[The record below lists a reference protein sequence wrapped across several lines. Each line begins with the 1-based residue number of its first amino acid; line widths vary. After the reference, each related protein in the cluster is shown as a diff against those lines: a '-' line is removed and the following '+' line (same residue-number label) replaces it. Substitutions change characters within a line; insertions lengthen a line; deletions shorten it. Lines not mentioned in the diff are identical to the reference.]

1 MNVWTRR
8 LFVASIMAGVLVGAE
23 PARGESKSTGAS
35 NTPID
40 FQRDIRPIL
49 AEHCLSCHGNDK
61 PEGGVRLSKRETALG
76 AGESGQK
83 IIVPGKPDESKL
95 IHRVLA
101 DDPAER
107 MPPEGKPALGADQ
120 VNLLKRWIAEGAV
133 WGDHWAF
140 QPIRP
145 VSVPSGTGGERNNAI
160 DGFVQSELARVGM
173 GWTPSRGAD
182 RYTLIRRLSYDL
194 RGLPPTIEEVDEF
207 VHDALP
213 DAYERLVDRLLA
225 SPHFGERWGRHWLDL
240 AHYADSDGY
249 EKDRARPDA
258 YRYRDWVVDSFNR
271 DQPFD
276 QFTVEQLA
284 GDLLPEAQADQRIA
298 TAFLRQ
304 TLTNEEGGVDQEE
317 FRIAACFDRAETVG
331 TVWLGLTIGCARCHT
346 HKYDPIP
353 HADYYRLF
361 AFFNNAEE
369 TLSTLATEADDLSQL
384 ERDVAPLEAALETR
398 YREFAPAEAEW
409 EQREREAVM
418 AVVDSPLAESPA
430 EVVRCESTGGPAAK
444 SDSRFQIADG
454 QVQAT
459 ANDRAVE
466 DYVVRLKTPREITGL
481 KLYALSRPDLPKM
494 GPGLAENGNFVVT
507 GLRLSLDLADGSSRE
522 VPLHRPAVD
531 FSQKGFSAESVLKNA
546 PDGQSGWAVGGKTG
560 ANHWLQVRTAG
571 ALQIPEG
578 ATLRLV
584 IEQRHG
590 RNHLLG
596 AFRVAWLQGD
606 ARGLHLPS
614 KPIADALE
622 MYPEKRVAATK
633 RLLFEHYVDGVL
645 RDPRVRELQK
655 QIADHRERLHAR
667 VAEVRTMTSPRIPRP
682 TRVFDRGE
690 FLSPKQEVTAQGLEA
705 LPSLAPRATGAGAD
719 RLDLARWL
727 VASENPLT
735 ARVAVNHVW
744 QHLFGQGLVRTAND
758 FGVRG
763 ERPSHPELLD
773 WLADFF
779 RGEARWSRKTLIR
792 TIVLSS
798 TYRQASV
805 HRPDC
810 EAVDPLNTK
819 LFRQNRFRVEA
830 EVVRDI
836 TLAASGLLSPK
847 IGGPSVFPAMP
858 ADLAALSYA
867 NSFSWKPSPGEDHY
881 RRGMYTF
888 FKRTIAHPSL
898 TTFDAPDANV
908 ACVVRTVSNTPLQS
922 LTLLNNETHLESAI
936 AFAERISREEI
947 VDGPGD
953 ADRLARAFRICVARS
968 PQTGELA
975 TLERVLARSREWYG
989 MHAEEARALLGN
1001 AAGRTDTPAELAAWA
1016 VTLRVLLN
1024 LDEFVTRE

>member
-1 MNVWTRR
+1 MNVWFRR
-8 LFVASIMAGVLVGAE
+8 LFAASLLLGLLGDVRLAL
-23 PARGESKSTGAS
+23 GESKTAGSPG
-35 NTPID
+35 PID

-61 PEGGVRLSKRETALG
+61 PEAGVRLSQRETALG
-76 AGESGQK
+76 KGESGER
-83 IIVPGKPDESKL
+83 IITPGRPEESEL
-95 IHRVLA
+95 IRRIMT
-101 DDPAER
+101 DDAAQR
-107 MPPEGKPALGADQ
+107 MPPEGKPPLEAGQ
-120 VNLLKRWIAEGAV
+120 IVLLKRWIAEGAV

-140 QPIRP
+140 QPIRSSAGP
-145 VSVPSGTGGERNNAI
+145 TNGSGARPNSI
-160 DGFVQSELARVGM
+160 DGFIRSALAAR
-173 GWTPSRGAD
+173 GWTPAREAD

-194 RGLPPTIEEVDEF
+194 RGLPPTVAEVDGF
-207 VHDALP
+207 VSDPAP
-213 DAYERLVDRLLA
+213 DAYEQLVDRLLA

-258 YRYRDWVVDSFNR
+258 FRYRDWVIASFNR

-284 GDLLPEAQADQRIA
+284 GDLLPAASGEQRTA

-317 FRIAACFDRAETVG
+317 YRIAACFDRTETVG

-369 TLSTLATEADDLSQL
+369 ESETLAVEADDLARL
-384 ERDVAPLEAALETR
+384 ERDVAPLEAELEAR
-398 YREFAPAEAEW
+398 LRELAPAEAEW
-409 EQREREAVM
+409 ERIEREAVM
-418 AVVDSPLAESPA
+418 AVPTSPLAEVPA
-430 EVVRCESTGGPAAK
+430 EVLSCADQA
-444 SDSRFQIADG
+444 ADG
-454 QVQAT
+454 ISPAPCEIAAGIVRPSRDERPVADT
-459 ANDRAVE
+459 
-466 DYVVRLKTPREITGL
+466 VVHLKAPAKITGL
-481 KLYALSRPDLPKM
+481 KLHALSDPALPSQ
-494 GPGLAENGNFVVT
+494 GPGLADNGNFVVT
-507 GLRLSLDLADGSSRE
+507 GLRLELETADGVRTA
-522 VPLHRPAVD
+522 VPLHRATAD
-531 FSQKGFSAESVLKNA
+531 YSQKGFPAEDALPSKSASGK
-546 PDGQSGWAVGGKTG
+546 GWAVGGKIG
-560 ANHWLQVRTAG
+560 ASHWLQVRTEG
-571 ALQIPEG
+571 AVEVPEG
-578 ATLRLV
+578 ASLRLT

-590 RNHLLG
+590 RRHRLG
-596 AFRVAWLQGD
+596 TFRVAWLQGD
-606 ARGLHLPS
+606 ARGLRHAK
-614 KPIADALE
+614 KPVADALE
-622 MYPEKRVAATK
+622 MYPEKRVAGTK
-633 RLLFEHYVDGVL
+633 RLLFTHYVNELV
-645 RDPRVRELQK
+645 RDPRVADLEK
-655 QIADHRERLHAR
+655 QIARHREQLHAR
-667 VAEVRTMTSPRIPRP
+667 LAEVRTMTSPRIPRI

-690 FLSPKQEVTAQGLEA
+690 FLSPKQEVFARGLEVLPA
-705 LPSLAPRATGAGAD
+705 LPPRGGTAD
-719 RLDLARWL
+719 RFDLARWL
-727 VASENPLT
+727 VAPDNPLT

-773 WLADFF
+773 WLASYLQ
-779 RGEARWSRKTLIR
+779 GEAGWSRKRLIR
-792 TIVLSS
+792 EIVLSA
-798 TYRQASV
+798 TYRQASL
-805 HRPDC
+805 HRPDY
-810 EAVDPLNTK
+810 EAIDPLNTA

-836 TLAASGLLSPK
+836 ALAASGLLSPK

-858 ADLAALSYA
+858 EDLAALSYA
-867 NSFSWKPSPGEDHY
+867 NSFTWKPSGGEDRY

-922 LTLLNNETHLESAI
+922 LTLLNNETHLDAAI
-936 AFAERISREEI
+936 AFAGRIRREASH
-947 VDGPGD
+947 D
-953 ADRLARAFRICVARS
+953 ADDSGRLALAFRICVARP

-975 TLERVLARSREWYG
+975 ALERVLGRSREWYRAHPADG
-989 MHAEEARALLGN
+989 RALLGD
-1001 AAGRTDTPAELAAWA
+1001 AADRTDAPDELAAWTA
-1016 VTLRVLLN
+1016 AMRVLLN